1 MKKLLA
7 ILLLL
12 PNITLAQSN
21 IMQNLDAATTA
32 YKQDVPLMQVIG
44 SIIKIFL
51 MLLGTI
57 FVILLLFAG
66 FKWMTASGDPKKVE
80 EARDNI
86 KNAVIG
92 LAVVLAAYAITYF
105 VFQALGVEGF
115 NSNGGANGGGNPP
128 PAQR

>member
-57 FVILLLFAG
+57 FVILLLFGG
-66 FKWMTASGDPKKVE
+66 FKWMTAQGDPKKVD
-80 EARDNI
+80 EARDLI
-86 KNAVIG
+86 KNSVVGVVII
-92 LAVVLAAYAITYF
+92 LAAYAIASF
-105 VFQALGVEGF
+105 VLREVYTATTV
-115 NSNGGANGGGNPP
+115 NITN
-128 PAQR
+128 